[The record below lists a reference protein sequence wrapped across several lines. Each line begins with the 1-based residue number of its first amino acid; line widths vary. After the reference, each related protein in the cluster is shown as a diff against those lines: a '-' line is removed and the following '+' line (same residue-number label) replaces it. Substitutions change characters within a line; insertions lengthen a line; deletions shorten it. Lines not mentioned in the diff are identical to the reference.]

1 MQFWQAEVV
10 VLQIENFTFFNA
22 RESPVEFLSSGHA
35 KILQGNLPLRKSL
48 WHSCLHIWKGRAA
61 DSDIARSSI

>member
-22 RESPVEFLSSGHA
+22 RESPVEFLSSVMRKKCKEIFLCVKACDIVVYIFGSVGRL
-35 KILQGNLPLRKSL
+35 ILT
-48 WHSCLHIWKGRAA
+48 
-61 DSDIARSSI
+61 